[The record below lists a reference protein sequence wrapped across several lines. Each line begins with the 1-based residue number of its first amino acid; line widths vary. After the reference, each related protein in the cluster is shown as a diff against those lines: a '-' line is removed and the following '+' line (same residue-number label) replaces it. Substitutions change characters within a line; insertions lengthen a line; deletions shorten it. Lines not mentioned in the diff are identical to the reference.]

1 MTSEGHA
8 GRTILDLG
16 LADNYDELFALM
28 MRCSSFEQ
36 EHGAWL
42 RERYAEIVPMVLPD
56 ALRCVETGDAL
67 AESSRVAIRS
77 SAEAMRGTAIPLS
90 VVLRGGVPA
99 IRVFGTFMRG
109 RFPLLGPRDLAVVL
123 GRAALISHE
132 LGACWVE
139 VFAGSE
145 SSTDGDSLD
154 LIAVPGEVESPALE
168 MLILAATGQ
177 SNEQIADATDY
188 SVHAV
193 KWHLARVMR
202 SWRVGNRAALVSVAF
217 VRGVLTSRSSQPER
231 PARRT
236 GSDD

>member
-1 MTSEGHA
+1 MDFSRAGATPAGPTSA
-8 GRTILDLG
+8 GL
-16 LADNYDELFALM
+16 
-28 MRCSSFEQ
+28 
-36 EHGAWL
+36 
-42 RERYAEIVPMVLPD
+42 LPV
-56 ALRCVETGDAL
+56 RHHH
-67 AESSRVAIRS
+67 R
-77 SAEAMRGTAIPLS
+77 
-90 VVLRGGVPA
+90 
-99 IRVFGTFMRG
+99 

-217 VRGVLTSRSSQPER
+217 ARGVLTSRSSQPER

-236 GSDD
+236 GFDD